1 MSITKDAV
9 MSFRVPADMKQ
20 QVERVAKEWR
30 RSPWSLMKQGMEYV
44 LEDYEMENSIA
55 LQKKIE
61 ESRKSKRIPAE
72 EAYKQ
77 LGLV

>member
-1 MSITKDAV
+1 MSTTKDAV

-20 QVERVAKEWR
+20 QIEKISKEWR
-30 RSPWSLMKQGMEYV
+30 RSPGSLMKQGMEYV

-72 EAYKQ
+72 EVYKE
-77 LGLV
+77 LGLL